1 MNEKLR
7 KIINHYGLN
16 KQLKYFQS
24 EIFEL
29 NEAIISEQ
37 NNGCLENVIDSVLTA
52 ISPLMGTKHVDYK
65 KEHIKEEIAD
75 AMSMLYKNQEKGL
88 VKDKDLVIIHDKGKT
103 RIYEHGEDI
112 TTGITEITFRSDS
125 LPVIEYEKVVK

>member
-1 MNEKLR
+1 MRTREL
-7 KIINHYGLN
+7 HED
-16 KQLKYFQS
+16 LKHDLKNIEHDTDMTLHQVLKMFT
-24 EIFEL
+24 EIGE
-29 NEAIISEQ
+29 
-37 NNGCLENVIDSVLTA
+37 
-52 ISPLMGTKHVDYK
+52 
-65 KEHIKEEIAD
+65 IKD

-112 TTGITEITFRSDS
+112 TTGITEITFRPDS